1 MYELQYV
8 KKRKRRKW
16 VAIGGAIATVGVSTL
31 SIVAFLGRY
40 VGTFTVSLNTGDL
53 DLSLSDSSAFKRKES
68 FLRVDE
74 LPQFHEFTYEG
85 LPQGEVIDSEEANYL
100 HGANYTIN
108 GQVESLNYFK
118 YTFFVK
124 NSGKVPAKYKLTIN
138 ITDNKAGDDGRT
150 LDDTLR
156 VMLYENSSNSDEHK
170 IAGIYAKRSA
180 TSHTNEKGEVS
191 FEEPVSMSES
201 MAKYYGEEF
210 LGYAKEF
217 ASPTV
222 IQTIEPEYP
231 LGIGEIRRYTL
242 VNWLEGYD
250 PQSDGTIDAP
260 KGARLKLGVE
270 INAYENQ

>member
-31 SIVAFLGRY
+31 AIVAFLGRY

-68 FLRVDE
+68 YLRVNE
-74 LPQFHEFTYEG
+74 LPQFHEFTYQS
-85 LPQGEVIDSEEANYL
+85 LPDASVIDSEEATYL
-100 HGANYTIN
+100 HGANYDKN
-108 GQVESLNYFK
+108 GNVESLDYFK

-124 NSGKVPAKYKLTIN
+124 NSGKIPAKYRISIN
-138 ITDNKAGDDGRT
+138 ITDNKAGEDGRT

-156 VMLYENSSNSDEHK
+156 VMLYENTLNNDDHK
-170 IAGIYAKRSA
+170 LKGIYAKRSA
-180 TSHTNEKGEVS
+180 TQHTDEKGEVS
-191 FEEPVSMSES
+191 FKEAVSVSKE
-201 MAKYYGEEF
+201 MAAYYGEPF
-210 LGYAKEF
+210 LGYAEEF
-217 ASPTV
+217 ESYNV
-222 IQTIEPEYP
+222 IANIEPEEAI
-231 LGIGEIRRYTL
+231 GVGEIRRYTI

-250 PQSDGTIDAP
+250 PQSTNSTIAP

-270 INAYENQ
+270 INAYENK